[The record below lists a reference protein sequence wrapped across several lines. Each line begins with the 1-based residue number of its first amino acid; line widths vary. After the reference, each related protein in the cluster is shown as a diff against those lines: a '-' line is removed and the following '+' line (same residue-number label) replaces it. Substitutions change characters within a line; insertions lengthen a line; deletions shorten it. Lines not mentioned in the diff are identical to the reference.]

1 MNTSPEHSGK
11 GLTMERFSDKVV
23 LVTGA
28 TGGIGSEIC
37 RRLAAE
43 GAVVVVADLPGTD
56 LNAAASHLPAGPHL
70 TVELN
75 VSVEDHWTAA
85 LERVTDA
92 HGRLDALINN
102 AAIGSIK
109 TVEDET
115 PEHWQRVI
123 DVVQTGVWLGM
134 KHAGMMIERT
144 GGGAIVNVCS
154 ILGSVG
160 GFGNSFAYHAAKGA
174 VRTMTK
180 NAAIHWATRGV
191 RVNSLHPGFIET
203 PQLLE
208 RYEGSERH
216 RGMLENTPM
225 GRLGTPAEIAGCVAF
240 LASADAG
247 FMTGTEVY
255 ADGGWTAR

>member
-1 MNTSPEHSGK
+1 
-11 GLTMERFSDKVV
+11 MERFTDRII
-23 LVTGA
+23 LITGA

-37 RRLAAE
+37 RRLADE
-43 GAVVVVADLPGTD
+43 GAVIVAADLAGCPVDD
-56 LNAAASHLPAGPHL
+56 LVASLPSGPHL
-70 TVELN
+70 ALSLD
-75 VSVEDHWTAA
+75 VSSEGDWEDAVDRT
-85 LERVTDA
+85 LEA
-92 HGRLDALINN
+92 HGRIDVLGNN
-102 AAIGSIK
+102 AAIGSLK
-109 TVEDET
+109 SVEEET

-123 DVVQTGVWLGM
+123 DVDQTGAWLGM
-134 KHAGMMIERT
+134 KHAGGAIERT

-180 NAAIHWATRGV
+180 NAAIHWAGRGV

-216 RGMLENTPM
+216 RGMVANTPM
-225 GRLGTPAEIAGCVAF
+225 GRLGTPAEIAGSVAF
-240 LASADAG
+240 LASDDAG
-247 FMTGTEVY
+247 FMTGAEVY

>member
-1 MNTSPEHSGK
+1 MQ
-11 GLTMERFSDKVV
+11 RFEDRVV

-28 TGGIGSEIC
+28 TGGIGTEIC
-37 RRLAAE
+37 GRLASE
-43 GAVVVVADLPGTD
+43 GAVVVVADLPGTPLD
-56 LNAAASHLPAGPHL
+56 RVASSLPPRPHL
-70 TVELN
+70 TVELD
-75 VSVEDHWTAA
+75 VAVEDHWSAA
-85 LERVTDA
+85 IERVTEA
-92 HGRLDALINN
+92 HGRLDALVNN

-123 DVVQTGVWLGM
+123 DVDQTGVWLGM
-134 KHAGMMIERT
+134 KHAGGMIERT

-180 NAAIHWATRGV
+180 NAAIHWATSGV

-216 RGMLENTPM
+216 RAMLANTPM
-225 GRLGTPAEIAGCVAF
+225 GRLGRPEEIAGAVAF
-240 LASADAG
+240 LGSDDAG
-247 FMTGTEVY
+247 FMTGAELY